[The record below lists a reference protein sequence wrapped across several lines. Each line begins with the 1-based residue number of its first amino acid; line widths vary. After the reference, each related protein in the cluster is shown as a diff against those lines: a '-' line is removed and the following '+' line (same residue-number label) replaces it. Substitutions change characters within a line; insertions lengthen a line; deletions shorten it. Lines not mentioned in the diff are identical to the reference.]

1 MASDLHRR
9 RFLALT
15 GGTAGALALGS
26 CAWRDAVEQSIAEST
41 TTSVPTTSVSPT
53 STRDVAPTEP
63 ADGSLGDPGRP
74 LLVVVNLGGG
84 NDALNTVIPRSGSYH
99 DLRPAVGIPDE
110 QQLALSSDYALH
122 PSLSPLL
129 PYWER
134 SSMAVVQGVGM
145 EGQSRSHFAATDAL
159 FAGQVEYNASGWLGR
174 WLDLHP
180 NAGVD
185 PLLAVAL
192 GGGRN
197 AVVGQTASSTVITRP
212 DQFLLQTA
220 PGMDVSALA
229 DVLLATATS
238 TNAVAGPNDVDAL
251 NTVRAG
257 IPRAMEAIGIL
268 DQIGTNAESTSV
280 NANSAQSLLAVA
292 AQIVRLN
299 LSTEVMMIDLGGFDT
314 HAQQSDTHANLL
326 GDLATGIDELLTTLA
341 ELDTPR
347 DVVVLTT
354 SEFGRRAED
363 NGSGTDHGSAGS
375 SLMIGSGVTAGIVG
389 DLGVDRLVDG
399 DLPIEV
405 DTRSVYAAAI
415 EHLGGSVEA
424 TLGGDFDSYDLI
436 S

>member
-1 MASDLHRR
+1 
-9 RFLALT
+9 
-15 GGTAGALALGS
+15 
-26 CAWRDAVEQSIAEST
+26 
-41 TTSVPTTSVSPT
+41 
-53 STRDVAPTEP
+53 
-63 ADGSLGDPGRP
+63 
-74 LLVVVNLGGG
+74 
-84 NDALNTVIPRSGSYH
+84 
-99 DLRPAVGIPDE
+99 
-110 QQLALSSDYALH
+110 
-122 PSLSPLL
+122 
-129 PYWER
+129 
-134 SSMAVVQGVGM
+134 M

-280 NANSAQSLLAVA
+280 NADSAQSLLAVA

-314 HAQQSDTHANLL
+314 HAQQSDSHANLL
-326 GDLATGIDELLTTLA
+326 GDLATGIDELLTTLD

-375 SLMIGSGVTAGIVG
+375 SLMI
-389 DLGVDRLVDG
+389 DRL
-399 DLPIEV
+399 
-405 DTRSVYAAAI
+405 
-415 EHLGGSVEA
+415 
-424 TLGGDFDSYDLI
+424 
-436 S
+436 